1 MACCRIPKQR
11 DMVSNLDKTG
21 KVEQIIKL
29 SADSNNKE
37 ESLKLLRDLL
47 MKDTNGGK
55 LYKYRN
61 FDKKGYNI
69 AIIENQTMHCSNPSA
84 FNDPFDC
91 KIGIDLES
99 ITNAMCGAE
108 VESIQTIFDDY
119 VEVVKGEKTLDE
131 FDYSERTAIEAL
143 LENEVFNSLRNN
155 KSLVSE
161 EEITEYIQKNP
172 DVIFS
177 VMKPLLE
184 ISGLKEKYPLID
196 AEMYGLSQKLSRK
209 EIIEISDR
217 HVGLTEFF
225 KASGINADVDQI
237 SMAKRWAESLNDSKL
252 TESAG
257 QIDVMLKS
265 MEEQIQAKMNDTF
278 CIGSLASD
286 YKNRLMWSHYADEH
300 RGFCIE
306 FDFSKGPEDCL
317 PLPVVYSEKRV
328 KMPWVPTQNPSKEQV
343 RFMTESFMKALITKD
358 IVWEYEH
365 EWRMLIGAGDDKF
378 VNMPPISCI
387 YIGALCSDENKQKLK
402 SIAQEK
408 VIPLKQ
414 MVLDRGEYELHV
426 VDV

>member
-1 MACCRIPKQR
+1 M
-11 DMVSNLDKTG
+11 DMINTTYKAG
-21 KVEQIIKL
+21 IVEKIIKL
-29 SADSNNKE
+29 SVDPNNKE

-47 MKDTNGGK
+47 MKETNGGK
-55 LYKYRN
+55 LYKYRG
-61 FDKKGYNI
+61 FDEKGHNI
-69 AIIENQTMHCSNPSA
+69 AIIENQTMYCSNPSA

-99 ITNAMCGAE
+99 ITDAMCGAE
-108 VESIQTIFDDY
+108 LESIQTLFDNY
-119 VEVVKGEKTLDE
+119 VDVVKGEKALDE
-131 FDYSERTAIEAL
+131 YDYSERKAIEAL
-143 LENEVFNSLRNN
+143 LENEVFNSLRDN

-172 DVIFS
+172 KIIFS

-184 ISGLKEKYPLID
+184 VSGLNNRYPLID
-196 AEMYGLSQKLSRK
+196 AEMDGLAQKLINK
-209 EIIEISDR
+209 ETIAISDKK
-217 HVGLTEFF
+217 VGLTEFF

-237 SMAKRWAESLNDSKL
+237 SMAKRWAESLKDSKL

-343 RFMTESFMKALITKD
+343 RFMTESFMKALVTKD

-387 YIGALCSDENKQKLK
+387 YIGALCSDENEQKLRA
-402 SIAQEK
+402 IAQGK
-408 VIPLKQ
+408 GIPLKQ

-426 VDV
+426 VDCM

>member
-1 MACCRIPKQR
+1 
-11 DMVSNLDKTG
+11 MVNNTDKT
-21 KVEQIIKL
+21 KIVEQIIEL
-29 SADSNNKE
+29 SADPENKGK
-37 ESLKLLRDLL
+37 SFKLLRNLL
-47 MKDTNGGK
+47 MAETNDGK
-55 LYKYRN
+55 LYKYRS
-61 FDKKGYNI
+61 FDKKGYNL
-69 AIIENQTMHCSNPSA
+69 AIIENQTIYCSRPCD

-99 ITNAMCGAE
+99 ITDAMCGAE
-108 VESIQTIFDDY
+108 LKSMQTLFDHY
-119 VEVVKGEKTLDE
+119 VEVVKGEEALNQYD
-131 FDYSERTAIEAL
+131 DSERKAIESL
-143 LENEVFNSLRNN
+143 LENEVYNSLQNN

-172 DVIFS
+172 SVILS
-177 VMKPLLE
+177 VMKPLLDNT
-184 ISGLKEKYPLID
+184 GLKERFPLID
-196 AEMYGLSQKLSRK
+196 AEMEGLYQKLINK
-209 EIIEISDR
+209 EIIAISDKP
-217 HVGLTEFF
+217 VGLTDFL
-225 KASGINADVDQI
+225 KASGVDADVDQI
-237 SMAKRWAESLNDSKL
+237 TMAKLWAKGMNDPKL
-252 TESAG
+252 EQSAE
-257 QIDVMLKS
+257 QIDVLLKS

-328 KMPWVPTQNPSKEQV
+328 KMPWVPSQNPSKEQV
-343 RFMTESFMKALITKD
+343 RFMTESFMKALVTKD

-387 YIGALCSDENKQKLK
+387 YIGALCSDENKQKLRA
-402 SIAQEK
+402 IAQEK
-408 VIPLKQ
+408 GIPLKQ

-426 VDV
+426 IECM